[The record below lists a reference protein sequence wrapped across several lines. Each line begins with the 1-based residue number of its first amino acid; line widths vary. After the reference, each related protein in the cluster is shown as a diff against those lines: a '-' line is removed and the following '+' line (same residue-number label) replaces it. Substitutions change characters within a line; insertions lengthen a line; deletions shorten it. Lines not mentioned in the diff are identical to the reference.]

1 MCKQTEGVAHMK
13 ALTCVVIGAGY
24 AGIHAVKEI
33 RKLFKDQVNKHPL
46 RLVMI
51 DKNPFHLRKV
61 LMFRP
66 AVTNEE
72 IRIPLTKLFPD
83 GVELV
88 QGTVSNV
95 KAAEKKLVYLNS
107 MGTKHEMNYDM
118 LIVAAG
124 SVIRQPDPEQG
135 GIALA
140 SLENAQKIRSLWL
153 ANLRQA
159 AVEKE
164 PRERERLMRIAIAGA
179 GISGMETSAELAYY
193 ARKDATR
200 LGLDPQ
206 SVKINLYNTQQRL
219 FLDGPAKVGMK
230 LEHLLRDIGINVVHE
245 KRVIKEKDGGLWLSD
260 GEKLPVGLC
269 IWTLGLQPNPMLHSI
284 GLPVTPE
291 GYALVD
297 ASYRVADMPGVYSI
311 GDCARIVDPVNGH
324 VDGKTCKESIPQAAN
339 LAKIMLADLEGRQ
352 APVHESYMKSFSIGL
367 GPDRGL
373 TWVNKWGL
381 DIVITG
387 KLGWKIKKYTW
398 DTASLLTK

>member
-1 MCKQTEGVAHMK
+1 MK
-13 ALTCVVIGAGY
+13 PWTCVVIGAGY

-72 IRIPLTKLFPD
+72 IRVPLPKLFPD
-83 GVELV
+83 GVELIEA
-88 QGTVSNV
+88 TVT
-95 KAAEKKLVYLNS
+95 KIEAEEKKLTYLNTA
-107 MGTKHEMNYDM
+107 GAEHEMNYDM
-118 LIVAAG
+118 LVVAAG
-124 SVIRQPDPEQG
+124 SVIRQPGQEQG

-140 SLENAQKIRSLWL
+140 SLENAQKIRSAWL
-153 ANLRQA
+153 ANLDRA
-159 AVEKE
+159 AVENNPK
-164 PRERERLMRIAIAGA
+164 ERERLMQIAIAGA
-179 GISGMETSAELAYY
+179 GISGIETAAELAYY
-193 ARKDATR
+193 ARKDAER
-200 LGLDPQ
+200 LRLDPQ
-206 SVKINLYNTQQRL
+206 AVKIDLYNAHQRL
-219 FLDGPAKVGMK
+219 FLDAPAKVAMK

-245 KRVIKEKDGGLWLSD
+245 KRVMKEQDGVLWLSD
-260 GEKLPVGLC
+260 NEKQSVGLC
-269 IWTLGLQPNPMLHSI
+269 IWTLGLQPNPMLHVI
-284 GLPVTPE
+284 GLPLTPE

-311 GDCARIVDPVNGH
+311 GDCAKIVDPGNGH
-324 VDGKTCKESIPQAAN
+324 TDGMTCKEAIPQAAR
-339 LAKIMLADLEGRQ
+339 LAKIMLADLEGRR

-367 GPDRGL
+367 GPDKGL

-387 KLGWKIKKYTW
+387 KLGWKIKQFTW
-398 DTASLLTK
+398 DTASMLTK

>member
-1 MCKQTEGVAHMK
+1 M
-13 ALTCVVIGAGY
+13 TCVVIGAGY

-46 RLVMI
+46 RLVLI
-51 DKNPFHLRKV
+51 DKNPYHLRKV

-72 IRIPLTKLFPD
+72 IRIPLTRLFPD

-88 QGTVSNV
+88 QATVSSI
-95 KAAEKKLVYLNS
+95 KAAEKKLVYLNAA
-107 MGTKHEMNYDM
+107 GTEYEMNYDM
-118 LIVAAG
+118 LVVAAG
-124 SVIRQPDPEQG
+124 SVIQQPDPEQG
-135 GIALA
+135 GIALT
-140 SLENAQKIRSLWL
+140 SLGNAQMIRSVWL
-153 ANLRQA
+153 ANLKQA
-159 AVEKE
+159 VAVNE

-179 GISGMETSAELAYY
+179 GISGMETAAELAYY
-193 ARKDATR
+193 ARQDAEQ

-206 SVKINLYNTQQRL
+206 AIKIDLYNAHQRL

-230 LEHLLRDIGINVVHE
+230 LEHLLREVGINIMHE
-245 KRVIKEKDGGLWLSD
+245 KRVIKEKDGILWLSN
-260 GEKLPVGLC
+260 GEKQPVGLC
-269 IWTLGLQPNPMLHSI
+269 IWTLGLQPNPMLHTI

-297 ASYRVADMPGVYSI
+297 ASYRVSGMPSVYSI
-311 GDCARIVDPVNGH
+311 GDCARIVDPDNGH
-324 VDGKTCKESIPQAAN
+324 VDGKTCKEAIPQAAR
-339 LAKIMLADLEGRQ
+339 LSKIMLADLEGRQ
-352 APVHESYMKSFSIGL
+352 APVHESFMRSFSIGL
-367 GPDRGL
+367 GPERGL

-381 DIVITG
+381 DIVVTG